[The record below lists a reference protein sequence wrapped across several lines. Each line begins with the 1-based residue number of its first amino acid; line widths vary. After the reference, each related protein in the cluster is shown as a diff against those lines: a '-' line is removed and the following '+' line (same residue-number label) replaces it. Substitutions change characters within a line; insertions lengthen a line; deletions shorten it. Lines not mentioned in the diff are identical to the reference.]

1 MSGARD
7 QIARMMA
14 LVPYLNGKEIPL
26 AEVAELFGVTP
37 KRIVDDLNVLYL
49 CGLPGLM
56 PGDMIDIDFEALSGD
71 GIVRLSNAEFLS
83 RPLQLNSAQIFFQF
97 QELT

>member
-37 KRIVDDLNVLYL
+37 KRIVDDLNVLYW

-56 PGDMIDIDFEALSGD
+56 PGVCGSAT
-71 GIVRLSNAEFLS
+71 
-83 RPLQLNSAQIFFQF
+83 LNSLAVRSN
-97 QELT
+97 